1 MYDPNGLIINID
13 GSAFKNPGHE
23 GGMAGIAEF
32 PEPLNRDPECIFE
45 IGYSETTNNRM
56 ELLATIKALEWAR
69 KNACALNAQSVTIV
83 SDSLYVCNN
92 HKNAPY
98 WKKAKWRNR
107 DDRPIENADLWD
119 KLLSAKNKVGVR
131 TEIEWQKGKVSAVA
145 KEVDK
150 KAKTAAHKVIQIK
163 DSGYRPGKVSRTK
176 ISGGSASMFLARGQ
190 EEIIRIYRKEFKFRG
205 TRKEAKIFFDL
216 FSKSTRSYVSKEF
229 AYTTLEK
236 EDELHR
242 GHAYRV
248 KFGNNPKYPIIQK
261 MVREMKRL

>member
-1 MYDPNGLIINID
+1 MTRLSTVVQAPKKVFILI
-13 GSAFKNPGHE
+13 
-23 GGMAGIAEF
+23 
-32 PEPLNRDPECIFE
+32 
-45 IGYSETTNNRM
+45 
-56 ELLATIKALEWAR
+56 
-69 KNACALNAQSVTIV
+69 
-83 SDSLYVCNN
+83 LY
-92 HKNAPY
+92 P
-98 WKKAKWRNR
+98 
-107 DDRPIENADLWD
+107 
-119 KLLSAKNKVGVR
+119 
-131 TEIEWQKGKVSAVA
+131 
-145 KEVDK
+145 
-150 KAKTAAHKVIQIK
+150 IK
-163 DSGYRPGKVSRTK
+163 DSGYRSGKVSRTK

>member
-13 GSAFKNPGHE
+13 GSAYKNPGHK
-23 GGMAGIAEF
+23 GGIAAIAEF
-32 PEPLNRDPECIFE
+32 PEALNREPECIFE
-45 IGYSETTNNRM
+45 IGFSETTNNRM
-56 ELLATIKALEWAR
+56 ELHATIRALEWAR
-69 KNACALNAQSVTIV
+69 KNARALNAQSVTIV

-119 KLLSAKNKVGVR
+119 RLLSAKNKVGVR

-150 KAKTAAHKVIQIK
+150 KAKTAAHATIQIK
-163 DSGYRPGKVSRTK
+163 DIGYRPGKISRTK
-176 ISGGSASMFLARGQ
+176 INDGSASMFLARGQ
-190 EEIIRIYRKEFKFRG
+190 EEIIRIYRKDFKFRG
-205 TRKEAKIFFDL
+205 TRKDAKIFFDL
-216 FSKSTRSYVSKEF
+216 FSKGTRSYVSKEF
-229 AYTTLEK
+229 AYTTLEN

-248 KFGNNPKYPIIQK
+248 KFGSNPKYPIIQK
-261 MVREMKRL
+261 LIREIKRL